1 MKKPM
6 AFMLA
11 LLACALLSGL
21 ALAQTG
27 GSRPVPAYAVQAGTS
42 AGGSYQ
48 VSSLVW
54 RVGGT
59 AAGGEYTLAIPD
71 APELRGSGCC
81 CIYLP
86 AVLRGVQ

>member
-11 LLACALLSGL
+11 LPACVLLSGL
-21 ALAQTG
+21 AMAQTG
-27 GSRPVPAYAVQAGTS
+27 GSSPVPAYTVRVATS

-48 VSSLVW
+48 VSSLAW

-59 AAGGEYTLAIPD
+59 AAGGEYILAIPD
-71 APELRGSGCC
+71 EPALRGSGCC

-86 AVLRGVQ
+86 AVLRGVP